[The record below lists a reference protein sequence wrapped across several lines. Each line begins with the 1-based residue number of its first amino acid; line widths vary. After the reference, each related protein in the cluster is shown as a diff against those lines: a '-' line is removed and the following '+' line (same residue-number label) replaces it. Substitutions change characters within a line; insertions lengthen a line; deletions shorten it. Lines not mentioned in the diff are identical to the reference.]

1 MERVYAS
8 LEKGIAEF
16 RSAETRPEK
25 PLTCRASSAFF
36 ALLFF
41 GTCFYED
48 STPLPCPFS
57 SAPASFGNNGPRAAG
72 GPRALH
78 SVRSAGRRG
87 HGQPLAMCLRPIVMC
102 S

>member
-1 MERVYAS
+1 MVYAS

-41 GTCFYED
+41 GL
-48 STPLPCPFS
+48 LPPS